1 MKIEKNKLK
10 NALNKISVF
19 VEKEAN
25 GSGSKILFSAKDG
38 KASVT
43 VCDGT
48 NIGIFSFPIED
59 TSELAFV
66 TDYKPFSMATTL
78 RGDLDFSYQDN
89 TFKITQG
96 ETLLRYAANDADTYA
111 FEEKNIDNGASIK
124 IDSTVLKK
132 LIGKVSYA
140 RKEKDAR
147 PFVTGVNL
155 SYDGKK
161 LKAESTDALR
171 MLRNYTSI
179 ENEGVQFH
187 GVLSPKC
194 IKAIE
199 TMDDNKEVTLS
210 MNENAVSF
218 LADDMKVYVP
228 KLNCPYPDSTKFFQ
242 IQENASFVLDKDKT
256 LESIEILSGSENK
269 ALLCKRADSN
279 ILFSMEDGISDV
291 KDKIEMDSVTGENFE
306 FCLDFENFR
315 DIFRNLKDG
324 NKVTFFWTDP
334 LSIVLFKD
342 EENLEGVV
350 MPLRK

>member
-1 MKIEKNKLK
+1 MNIEKAKLK

-25 GSGSKILFSAKDG
+25 GTGSKILFSAENG
-38 KASVT
+38 RVSVT
-43 VCDGT
+43 ACDGT
-48 NIGIFSFPIED
+48 NIGIFSFTIED
-59 TSELAFV
+59 KASLAFV
-66 TDYKPFSMATTL
+66 TDYKPFTMAMAL
-78 RGDLDFSYQDN
+78 RGDLDFEYRDN
-89 TFKITQG
+89 VLKITQG
-96 ETLLRYAANDADTYA
+96 DSVIKYAATDADTYA
-111 FEEKNIDNGASIK
+111 FEEKSIDNGQSIK
-124 IDSTVLKK
+124 VDSSVLKK

-155 SYDGKK
+155 SYDGSK

-171 MLRNYTSI
+171 MLRNFTSI
-179 ENEGVQFH
+179 DNSGVNFK

-194 IKAIE
+194 IRAIE
-199 TMDDNKEVTLS
+199 TMDDNKEVVLA

-218 LADDMKVYVP
+218 LADDMKIYVP
-228 KLNCPYPDSTKFFQ
+228 KLNCPYPDSTRFF
-242 IQENASFVLDKDKT
+242 EVDPKATFVLDKDKA
-256 LESIEILSGSENK
+256 LESIEFLSCSENK
-269 ALLCKRADSN
+269 ALLCKRADTQ

-291 KDKIEMDSVTGENFE
+291 KDKIEMDSVEGDDFE

-324 NKVTFFWTDP
+324 NKITFNWTDP
-334 LSIVLFKD
+334 LSIILFKD

>member
-10 NALNKISVF
+10 NALSKISVF

-25 GSGSKILFSAKDG
+25 GTSSKILFHAKDG

-43 VCDGT
+43 SCDGT

-59 TSELAFV
+59 KSELGFV
-66 TDYKPFSMATTL
+66 TDYKPFSMAVTL
-78 RGDLDFSYQDN
+78 RGDLDFEYQDN
-89 TFKITQG
+89 ILKITQG
-96 ETLLRYAANDADTYA
+96 ETVLRYAASDVDTYA

-124 IDSTVLKK
+124 IDSSVLKK

-147 PFVTGVNL
+147 AFITGVNL
-155 SYDGKK
+155 SYDGQK

-171 MLRNYTSI
+171 MLRNYTAI
-179 ENEGVQFH
+179 ENEGVKFQ

-194 IKAIE
+194 IRAIE
-199 TMDDNKEVTLS
+199 TMDENKEIVLS

-218 LADDMKVYVP
+218 FADDMKVYVP
-228 KLNCPYPDSTKFFQ
+228 KLNCPYPDSTKFFEV
-242 IQENASFVLDKDKT
+242 QENATFVLDKDKT

-269 ALLCKRADSN
+269 ALLCKRADNN

-291 KDKIEMDSVTGENFE
+291 KDKIEMDSVTGGNFE

-324 NKVTFFWTDP
+324 NKVTFYWTDP
-334 LSIVLFKD
+334 LNIILFKD
-342 EENLEGVV
+342 EENFEGVV